1 VHPDEQRISSPSR
14 SPGDIRRQVVEMAA
28 GRLHGIE
35 DVSAGAAGPWP
46 DSGHDI
52 RFSSD
57 PGDRAAMDLY
67 LALLQDCL
75 PVYVRVMADLSSRAG
90 HGSVRDNLLPV
101 ARATIDFYCEI
112 LSVKVAAFTRPA
124 QVVRLR
130 ELMRARGL
138 GPDIAHDMVAAYLR
152 KEQEQGRAAADVD
165 TLAAAHLLLGAC
177 VSYAFT
183 AMLMGEDDLPPR
195 EEYAVGIVGG
205 LRLSAELG
213 AVAQS

>member
-1 VHPDEQRISSPSR
+1 VGLIPILEEIVHPDEQRISSPGR
-14 SPGDIRRQVVEMAA
+14 SPGDVRRQVVEMAA
-28 GRLHGIE
+28 GRLHGA
-35 DVSAGAAGPWP
+35 D
-46 DSGHDI
+46 
-52 RFSSD
+52 RFSPD

-75 PVYVRVMADLSSRAG
+75 PVYVSVMADLVTRAG
-90 HGSVRDNLLPV
+90 HGSIRGNLLPV

-112 LSVKVAAFTRPA
+112 LSAKVSAFTRPA

-152 KEQEQGRAAADVD
+152 TEQEQGRAAADVD
-165 TLAAAHLLLGAC
+165 PLAAAHLLLGAC

-183 AMLMGEDDLPPR
+183 AMLMGEVDLPPR
-195 EEYAVGIVGG
+195 DEYAAGVVGG
-205 LRLSAELG
+205 LRLSAEFEV
-213 AVAQS
+213 VAQP